1 MIFTVLLYCVRC
13 HVYFVIIYFYAVS
26 ISAKRFSSSSQN
38 YYATRKI
45 REKSYQWWIKVLRV
59 LKVGPA
65 FCTRKTNYP
74 IQISK
79 ATVLFNEVKIKS
91 FDTELSNKSTY
102 LMTKIN
108 SFTESVV
115 WKKKSRKYCR
125 TLRYK
130 MKSSPVFYAL
140 K

>member
-1 MIFTVLLYCVRC
+1 MRLAYPLNAFPHQAKTITQPGR
-13 HVYFVIIYFYAVS
+13 FV
-26 ISAKRFSSSSQN
+26 K
-38 YYATRKI
+38 
-45 REKSYQWWIKVLRV
+45 KSYQWWIKVLRV

-108 SFTESVV
+108 SFTESVI